1 MHMLEKLK
9 HTKDVKIVDYANPP
23 FTANVNAN
31 VKQLKHWAI
40 LLYPK
45 LIV

>member
-23 FTANVNAN
+23 FNANVNAN
-31 VKQLKHWAI
+31 VKQLKHGAI
-40 LLYPK
+40 TIIP
-45 LIV
+45 